1 VLRKT
6 IQVMTTDPQ
15 KPVSQLTISGPVKN
29 FATITPSNVRLYGK
43 VGEPVK
49 ETVRIVPE
57 NSYPFKI
64 LETKAQ
70 IGRDIR
76 YELTS
81 VQQAPGGAYLLTV
94 ENLKQETGR
103 YYDTIFLVTDSRVKP
118 KISIQVYGKISG
130 ADVPKTN

>member
-1 VLRKT
+1 
-6 IQVMTTDPQ
+6 MTTDPQ
-15 KPVSQLTISGPVKN
+15 KPVTQLAISGSVKN
-29 FATITPSNVRLYGK
+29 FATITPKNIRLYGK

-57 NSYPFKI
+57 DSYPFKI

-81 VQQAPGGAYLLTV
+81 EKQAPGGAYLLTV
-94 ENLKQETGR
+94 ENLKKETGR

-118 KISIQVYGKISG
+118 KISIRVYGKISG
-130 ADVPKTN
+130 AEAPKAN

>member
-1 VLRKT
+1 
-6 IQVMTTDPQ
+6 MTTDPQ
-15 KPVSQLTISGPVKN
+15 KPVTQLAISGSVKN
-29 FATITPSNVRLYGK
+29 FATITPKNIRLYGK
-43 VGEPVK
+43 AGEPVK

-57 NSYPFKI
+57 DSYPFKI

-81 VQQAPGGAYLLTV
+81 EKQAPGGAYLLTV
-94 ENLKQETGR
+94 ENLKKETGR

-118 KISIQVYGKISG
+118 KISIRVYGKISG
-130 ADVPKTN
+130 SETRKAN

>member
-1 VLRKT
+1 
-6 IQVMTTDPQ
+6 MTTDPK
-15 KPVSQLTISGPVKN
+15 KPVTQLTISGSVKN
-29 FATITPSNVRLYGK
+29 FATITPKNIRLYGK
-43 VGEPVK
+43 AGEPVK

-57 NSYPFKI
+57 DSYPFKI

-81 VQQAPGGAYLLTV
+81 EKQAPGGAYLLTV
-94 ENLKQETGR
+94 ENLIKETGR

-130 ADVPKTN
+130 AEAPKAN

>member
-15 KPVSQLTISGPVKN
+15 KPVTQLTISGPVKN

-130 ADVPKTN
+130 AEVPKTN

>member
-1 VLRKT
+1 
-6 IQVMTTDPQ
+6 MTTDPQ
-15 KPVSQLTISGPVKN
+15 KPVTQLIISGSVKN
-29 FATITPSNVRLYGK
+29 FATITPKNIRLYGK

-57 NSYPFKI
+57 VSYPFKI

-76 YELTS
+76 YQLTS
-81 VQQAPGGAYLLTV
+81 EKQTPGGAYLLTV

-103 YYDTIFLVTDSRVKP
+103 YYDTIFLMTDSRVKP
-118 KISIQVYGKISG
+118 KISIGVYGKISG
-130 ADVPKTN
+130 TEAPKAN

>member
-1 VLRKT
+1 
-6 IQVMTTDPQ
+6 MTTDPQ
-15 KPVSQLTISGPVKN
+15 KPVTLLTISGPVKN

-49 ETVRIVPE
+49 ETIRIVPE
-57 NSYPFKI
+57 DSYPFKI

-76 YELTS
+76 YELTWENPT
-81 VQQAPGGAYLLTV
+81 PGGAYLLTV

-130 ADVPKTN
+130 SETRKAN

>member
-15 KPVSQLTISGPVKN
+15 KPVTQLTISGAVKN
-29 FATITPSNVRLYGK
+29 FATITPKNIRLYGK
-43 VGEPVK
+43 VGEPVR

-57 NSYPFKI
+57 QSYPFKI

-76 YELTS
+76 YQLTS
-81 VQQAPGGAYLLTV
+81 EKQAPSGAYLLTV

-103 YYDTIFLVTDSRVKP
+103 YYDTIFLMTDSRVKP

-130 ADVPKTN
+130 SETRKAN

>member
-1 VLRKT
+1 
-6 IQVMTTDPQ
+6 MTTDPQ
-15 KPVSQLTISGPVKN
+15 KPVTQLTISGPVKN

-76 YELTS
+76 YELTAE
-81 VQQAPGGAYLLTV
+81 QQAPGGAYLLTV

-130 ADVPKTN
+130 AEVPKTN

>member
-1 VLRKT
+1 
-6 IQVMTTDPQ
+6 MTTDPK
-15 KPVSQLTISGPVKN
+15 KPVTQLTISGAVKN
-29 FATITPSNVRLYGK
+29 FATITPKNIRLYGK

-57 NSYPFKI
+57 ESYPFKI

-81 VQQAPGGAYLLTV
+81 EKQAPGGAYLLTV

-103 YYDTIFLVTDSRVKP
+103 YYDTIFLMTDSRVKP
-118 KISIQVYGKISG
+118 KISIQVYGKIRGSETR
-130 ADVPKTN
+130 KTN

>member
-1 VLRKT
+1 MRKT
-6 IQVMTTDPQ
+6 IRVTTTDPK
-15 KPVSQLTISGPVKN
+15 KPVMLLNIGGSVKN
-29 FATITPSNVRLYGK
+29 FATITPNNVRLYGK
-43 VGEPVK
+43 VGEAVK

-57 NSYPFKI
+57 TSYPFKI

-81 VQQAPGGAYLLTV
+81 EKQSPGGAYLLTV

>member
-1 VLRKT
+1 
-6 IQVMTTDPQ
+6 MTTDPK
-15 KPVSQLTISGPVKN
+15 KPVAQLTISGPVKN
-29 FATITPSNVRLYGK
+29 FATITPKNIRLYGK

-57 NSYPFKI
+57 VSYPFKI
-64 LETKAQ
+64 LETKAR

-76 YELTS
+76 YELTPEK
-81 VQQAPGGAYLLTV
+81 QAPGGTYLLTV

-103 YYDTIFLVTDSRVKP
+103 YYDTIFLMTDSRVKP

-130 ADVPKTN
+130 SETRKAN

>member
-1 VLRKT
+1 ML
-6 IQVMTTDPQ
+6 
-15 KPVSQLTISGPVKN
+15 LNISGSVKN

-64 LETKAQ
+64 LEAKAQ

-81 VQQAPGGAYLLTV
+81 EKQTPGGAYLLTV
-94 ENLKQETGR
+94 ENLKQEAGR

-130 ADVPKTN
+130 AEAPKTN

>member
-1 VLRKT
+1 
-6 IQVMTTDPQ
+6 MTTDPK
-15 KPVSQLTISGPVKN
+15 KPVTQLTISGPVKN
-29 FATITPSNVRLYGK
+29 FATITPKNIRLYGK

-57 NSYPFKI
+57 ESYPFKI

-76 YELTS
+76 YQLTS
-81 VQQAPGGAYLLTV
+81 EKQAPGGAYLLTV

-103 YYDTIFLVTDSRVKP
+103 YYDTIFLMTDSRVKP

-130 ADVPKTN
+130 SETRKTN

>member
-1 VLRKT
+1 LHKAIR
-6 IQVMTTDPQ
+6 VMTTDPK
-15 KPVSQLTISGPVKN
+15 KPVTQLTISGSVKN
-29 FATITPSNVRLYGK
+29 FATITPKNIRLYGK

-57 NSYPFKI
+57 ESYPFKI

-81 VQQAPGGAYLLTV
+81 EKQAPGGAYLLTV

-130 ADVPKTN
+130 SESRKAN

>member
-1 VLRKT
+1 MHKAIR
-6 IQVMTTDPQ
+6 VMTTDPK
-15 KPVSQLTISGPVKN
+15 KPVTQLTISGSVKN
-29 FATITPSNVRLYGK
+29 FATITPKNIRLYGK

-57 NSYPFKI
+57 ESYPFKI

-81 VQQAPGGAYLLTV
+81 EKQAPGGAYLLTV

-130 ADVPKTN
+130 SESRKAN

>member
-1 VLRKT
+1 
-6 IQVMTTDPQ
+6 MTTDPK
-15 KPVSQLTISGPVKN
+15 KPVTQLTISGSVKN
-29 FATITPSNVRLYGK
+29 FATITPKNIRLYGK

-57 NSYPFKI
+57 ESYPFKI

-76 YELTS
+76 YQLTS
-81 VQQAPGGAYLLTV
+81 EKQAPGGAYLLTV

-103 YYDTIFLVTDSRVKP
+103 YYDTIFLMTDSRVKP

-130 ADVPKTN
+130 SETRKTN

>member
-1 VLRKT
+1 MLNKT
-6 IQVMTTDPQ
+6 IRVMTTDPK
-15 KPVSQLTISGPVKN
+15 KPVTKLTIKGSVKN
-29 FATITPSNVRLYGK
+29 FATITPNNIRLYGK

-57 NSYPFKI
+57 DSYPFKI
-64 LETKAQ
+64 LETKAR
-70 IGRDIR
+70 IGHDIR
-76 YELTS
+76 YQLTS
-81 VQQAPGGAYLLTV
+81 EKQTPGGVYLLTV

-130 ADVPKTN
+130 SETRKAN

>member
-1 VLRKT
+1 MRKA
-6 IQVMTTDPQ
+6 IRVMTTDPK
-15 KPVSQLTISGPVKN
+15 KPVTQLTISGAVKN
-29 FATITPSNVRLYGK
+29 FATITPKNIRLYGK

-57 NSYPFKI
+57 ESYPFKI

-81 VQQAPGGAYLLTV
+81 EKQAPGGAYLLTV

-130 ADVPKTN
+130 SESRKAN

>member
-1 VLRKT
+1 
-6 IQVMTTDPQ
+6 MTSDPK
-15 KPVSQLTISGPVKN
+15 KPETQLTISGSVKN

-57 NSYPFKI
+57 DSYPFKI

-81 VQQAPGGAYLLTV
+81 EKQTLGGAYLLTV
-94 ENLKQETGR
+94 ENMKQETGR

-118 KISIQVYGKISG
+118 KISIQVYGKISSTE
-130 ADVPKTN
+130 APKAN

>member
-1 VLRKT
+1 ML
-6 IQVMTTDPQ
+6 
-15 KPVSQLTISGPVKN
+15 LNISGSVKN

-57 NSYPFKI
+57 TSYPFKI

-81 VQQAPGGAYLLTV
+81 EKQAPGGAYLLTV

-130 ADVPKTN
+130 AEAPKAN

>member
-1 VLRKT
+1 LHKAIR
-6 IQVMTTDPQ
+6 VMTTDPK
-15 KPVSQLTISGPVKN
+15 KPVTQLTISGSVKN
-29 FATITPSNVRLYGK
+29 FATITPKNIRLYGK

-57 NSYPFKI
+57 ESYPFKI

-81 VQQAPGGAYLLTV
+81 EKQAPGGAYLLTV

-130 ADVPKTN
+130 TEVPKTN

>member
-1 VLRKT
+1 
-6 IQVMTTDPQ
+6 MTTDPK
-15 KPVSQLTISGPVKN
+15 KPVTQLTISGSVKN
-29 FATITPSNVRLYGK
+29 FATITPKNIRLYGK

-81 VQQAPGGAYLLTV
+81 EKQAPGGAYLLTV

-130 ADVPKTN
+130 AEVPKTN

>member
-1 VLRKT
+1 V
-6 IQVMTTDPQ
+6 TTDPK
-15 KPVSQLTISGPVKN
+15 KPVTQLTISGSVKN
-29 FATITPSNVRLYGK
+29 FATITPKNIRLYGK

-57 NSYPFKI
+57 VSYPFKI

-81 VQQAPGGAYLLTV
+81 EKQTPGGAYLLTV

-130 ADVPKTN
+130 SETRKTN

>member
-1 VLRKT
+1 V
-6 IQVMTTDPQ
+6 TTDPK
-15 KPVSQLTISGPVKN
+15 KPVTQLTISGSVKN
-29 FATITPSNVRLYGK
+29 FATITPKNIRLYGK

-57 NSYPFKI
+57 ESYPFKI

-76 YELTS
+76 YQLTS
-81 VQQAPGGAYLLTV
+81 EKQAPGGAYLLTV

-103 YYDTIFLVTDSRVKP
+103 YYDTIFLMTDSRVKP

-130 ADVPKTN
+130 SETRKTN

>member
-1 VLRKT
+1 
-6 IQVMTTDPQ
+6 MTTDPQ

-81 VQQAPGGAYLLTV
+81 EQQAPGGAYLLTV

-130 ADVPKTN
+130 AEVPKTN

>member
-1 VLRKT
+1 
-6 IQVMTTDPQ
+6 MTTDPK
-15 KPVSQLTISGPVKN
+15 KPVTQLTIRGSVKN
-29 FATITPSNVRLYGK
+29 FATITPNNVRLYGK

-57 NSYPFKI
+57 DSFPFKI

-76 YELTS
+76 YQLTS
-81 VQQAPGGAYLLTV
+81 EKQTPGGPYLLTV

-130 ADVPKTN
+130 SETGKAN

>member
-1 VLRKT
+1 MRKT

-15 KPVSQLTISGPVKN
+15 KPVTLLTISGSVRN
-29 FATITPSNVRLYGK
+29 FATITPRNIRLFGK

-57 NSYPFKI
+57 DSYPFKI

-76 YELTS
+76 YVLTPENPT
-81 VQQAPGGAYLLTV
+81 PGGPYLLTV

-103 YYDTIFLVTDSRVKP
+103 YFDTIVLVTDSRLKP
-118 KISIQVYGKISG
+118 EISIPVYGKIS
-130 ADVPKTN
+130 ASETRKAN

>member
-1 VLRKT
+1 
-6 IQVMTTDPQ
+6 MTTDPK
-15 KPVSQLTISGPVKN
+15 KPVTQLTISGLVKN
-29 FATITPSNVRLYGK
+29 FATITPKNIRLYGK

-49 ETVRIVPE
+49 ETVRIEPE
-57 NSYPFKI
+57 DRYPFKI

-81 VQQAPGGAYLLTV
+81 EKQAPGGAYLLTV

-130 ADVPKTN
+130 SESPKPN

>member
-1 VLRKT
+1 
-6 IQVMTTDPQ
+6 MTTDPQ
-15 KPVSQLTISGPVKN
+15 KPVTQLTIRGSVKN

-43 VGEPVK
+43 AGEPVK

-57 NSYPFKI
+57 DSYPFKI

-76 YELTS
+76 YQLTS
-81 VQQAPGGAYLLTV
+81 EKQTPGGPYLLTV

-103 YYDTIFLVTDSRVKP
+103 YFDTIFLVTDSRVKP
-118 KISIQVYGKISG
+118 KISIRVYGKISG
-130 ADVPKTN
+130 TQAPKAN

>member
-1 VLRKT
+1 
-6 IQVMTTDPQ
+6 MTTDPR
-15 KPVSQLTISGPVKN
+15 KPVTQLSIKGSVKN
-29 FATITPSNVRLYGK
+29 FATITPNNIRLYGK

-57 NSYPFKI
+57 VSYPFKI

-76 YELTS
+76 YQLTS
-81 VQQAPGGAYLLTV
+81 EEQAPSGAYLLTV

-103 YYDTIFLVTDSRVKP
+103 YYDTIFLMTDSRVKP

-130 ADVPKTN
+130 PETRKAN

>member
-1 VLRKT
+1 MRKA
-6 IQVMTTDPQ
+6 IRVMTTDPK
-15 KPVSQLTISGPVKN
+15 KPVTQLTISGAVKN
-29 FATITPSNVRLYGK
+29 FATITPKNIRLYGK

-57 NSYPFKI
+57 ESYPFKI

-81 VQQAPGGAYLLTV
+81 EKQVPGGAYLLTV

-130 ADVPKTN
+130 SESRKAN